1 MNLEYIQPRGM
12 MAIKNG
18 GKLDPI
24 TMTMPTEEDKVRT
37 RNWITWEERLILSGI
52 TTKIER
58 ILTLAKA

>member
-1 MNLEYIQPRGM
+1 M

-18 GKLDPI
+18 GKLDPM
-24 TMTMPTEEDKVRT
+24 TMIMPTEEDNVRT

-52 TTKIER
+52 TTKIEP